1 MRVSVALINF
11 FKLTFRMSRLHSC
24 LIKSHLFLIVLRE
37 HLHDEV
43 WIGHPRKLLIAH
55 VHIRIDL
62 VVVLELLA
70 RKKAVVLA
78 LILDLELF
86 LVLFLLILCRLF
98 DLILQCL
105 VLLLPL
111 ELVGSLF
118 LLSNFGAALAACLA
132 S

>member
-11 FKLTFRMSRLHSC
+11 FKLTFGVGRLHSC

-37 HLHDEV
+37 HLHNKI
-43 WIGHPRKLLIAH
+43 WIGHSRKLLIAH

-78 LILDLELF
+78 LILNLELF
-86 LVLFLLILCRLF
+86 LVLLLLILCRLF

-118 LLSNFGAALAACLA
+118 LLSDF
-132 S
+132 